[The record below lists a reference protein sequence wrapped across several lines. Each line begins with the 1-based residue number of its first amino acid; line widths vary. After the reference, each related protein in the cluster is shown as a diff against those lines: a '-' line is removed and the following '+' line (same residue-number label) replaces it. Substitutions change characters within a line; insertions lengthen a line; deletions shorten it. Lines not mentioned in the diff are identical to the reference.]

1 MVLVEV
7 WVRKVKRMKLN
18 KGFFKKKVVLP
29 KILKRNKGLVRNLQ
43 TRLEERRKDLLTE
56 FDSKHKETIDWLES
70 KGVDVDKAVARS
82 SRGALAGLVAS
93 MLVLSTGNLPEK
105 PTAVTNSPSSDLN
118 KIVSEIK
125 SREAVNQ
132 ALLKSLQENLPKN
145 VALNLENEQKI
156 TTSISKIT
164 GVKVMAELNGNRLN
178 TNYGKIGLEQHM
190 PLYPGDNIADHFTS
204 ASSANVYGKS
214 GMTRNK
220 GAFGYF
226 APNKY
231 VLTTDELEQ
240 EKYYV
245 VVQTFAIPGWGKNPA
260 LADWYKHRK
269 VLVVNT
275 ENGTAVVG
283 DIADSGPAKFTG
295 KSFGGSPELIDQ
307 LGMYSGN
314 RNAKVL
320 IFFLD
325 DSQGSVKLG
334 PL

>member
-1 MVLVEV
+1 
-7 WVRKVKRMKLN
+7 MKLN

-29 KILKRNKGLVRNLQ
+29 KIFKRDKSLVRDLQ
-43 TRLEERRKDLLTE
+43 TRLEERRKGLLTE
-56 FDSKHKETIDWLES
+56 FESKHKETIDWLES

-82 SRGALAGLVAS
+82 SRGALAGIAAS

-105 PTAVTNSPSSDLN
+105 TASLPSNPGTNLN
-118 KIVSEIK
+118 KIVVEVK

-132 ALLKSLQENLPKN
+132 ALLKSFQENLPKN
-145 VALNLENEQKI
+145 IGLNLENEQKI
-156 TTSISKIT
+156 TGSISKIT
-164 GVKVMAELNGNRLN
+164 GLKVVAELDGNRLN

-190 PLYPGDNIADHFTS
+190 PLYPGDNIDDHFTS
-204 ASSANVYGKS
+204 GSSANVYGKS

-231 VLTTDELEQ
+231 AITADELEQ

-245 VVQTFAIPGWGKNPA
+245 VVQTFAIPGWGKPPG

-275 ENGTAVVG
+275 ETGTAVVG
-283 DIADSGPAKFTG
+283 DIADSGPARFTG
-295 KSFGGSPELIDQ
+295 KSFGGSPELMDQ
-307 LGMYSGN
+307 LGMYQGS
-314 RNAKVL
+314 RNSKVL